1 MSEASPLLYRP
12 ARLNQTNQGD
22 LMKTLS
28 ARSSWMLLLL
38 LAAPPLMAQSVKVS
52 PIYPPLPVEV
62 IRQEDP
68 SAPSGILPAQF
79 KAAYGFNRIPNQGQG
94 MTIALIG
101 GADDPNIESD
111 LAFYATY
118 FRLAP
123 CNFQKV
129 KIGNPQEGGGWDIE
143 ESLDVEQACALAP
156 QANIILVEID
166 AVVFGDLFNAIAV
179 ATSSPYNATTVAL
192 TFVTAEFA
200 GEQQYDSY
208 LCNIVNGNGQPVTI
222 VAASGDGYH
231 NQAVYPSTSPCVVS
245 AGGTNLN
252 LGTALAPPSPL
263 QLNYGSETAWFGST
277 GGVSTI
283 EPQPSW
289 QNPACA
295 TWSTTNRCTPDIASE
310 AGSPPSVPVY
320 DTYSAGGWI
329 REGGT
334 SVAAPDWAAFFTLVN
349 SARVAAG
356 KSTLSQAAADLY
368 SIYYSGNY
376 ASDFHDITSG
386 NNGACGSECNAGP
399 GYDLV
404 TGMGTYQANSLYAP
418 LVAAPN

>member
-1 MSEASPLLYRP
+1 
-12 ARLNQTNQGD
+12 
-22 LMKTLS
+22 MKTLS
-28 ARSSWMLLLL
+28 ARSSWMMVLL
-38 LAAPPLMAQSVKVS
+38 LAALPLVAQSSGVS
-52 PIYPPLPVEV
+52 LPYAHLPIEV
-62 IRQEDP
+62 IRQQDSSSP
-68 SAPSGILPAQF
+68 AGILPAQL

-111 LAFYATY
+111 LAYYANY
-118 FRLAP
+118 FHLAP

-129 KIGNPQEGGGWDIE
+129 KVGNPVEGGGWDVE

-166 AVVFGDLFNAIAV
+166 AVVFADLFNAITV

-192 TFVTAEFA
+192 TFDDAEFA
-200 GEQQYDSY
+200 GEQQLDSY

-245 AGGTNLN
+245 AGGTVLN
-252 LGTALAPPSPL
+252 LATALAPPSPL

-295 TWSTTNRCTPDIASE
+295 AWSTTNRCTPDIASE
-310 AGSPPSVPVY
+310 AATPPSVPVY
-320 DTYSAGGWI
+320 DTYSGNGWL
-329 REGGT
+329 RTGGT

-349 SARVAAG
+349 SARLAAG

-368 SIYYSGNY
+368 SIYYSSNY
-376 ASDFHDITSG
+376 TLDFHDITSG
-386 NNGACGSECNAGP
+386 NNGGCGSECNAGP

-404 TGMGTYQANSLYAP
+404 TGIGTYQANILAAA
-418 LVAAPN
+418 LVADPN

>member
-1 MSEASPLLYRP
+1 
-12 ARLNQTNQGD
+12 
-22 LMKTLS
+22 MKILS
-28 ARSSWMLLLL
+28 ARSSWILLLL
-38 LAAPPLMAQSVKVS
+38 LAASPLMAQLLKVS
-52 PIYPPLPVEV
+52 SVYPPLPVEV

-68 SAPSGILPAQF
+68 SSPAGILPAQF

-111 LAFYATY
+111 LAYYANY
-118 FRLAP
+118 FHFTP
-123 CNFQKV
+123 CNFQKI
-129 KIGNPQEGGGWDIE
+129 KIGNPIEGGGWDIE

-179 ATSSPYNATTVAL
+179 ATSSPYNATAVAL

-200 GEQQYDSY
+200 GEQQFDSY

-231 NQAVYPSTSPCVVS
+231 NQPVYPSVSPCVVS
-245 AGGTNLN
+245 AGGTTLN
-252 LGTALAPPSPL
+252 LATALAPPSPL

-277 GGVSTI
+277 GGVSTM

-289 QNPACA
+289 QNQACA
-295 TWSTTNRCTPDIASE
+295 SWSTTNRCTPDVASE
-310 AGSPPSVPVY
+310 AASPPSVPVY
-320 DTYSAGGWI
+320 DTYSAGGWV
-329 REGGT
+329 RTGGT

-356 KSTLSQAAADLY
+356 KNTLSQAAADLY
-368 SIYYSGNY
+368 SIYYSSNY

-386 NNGACGSECNAGP
+386 NNGACGSECNAAL

-404 TGMGTYQANSLYAP
+404 TGIGTYQANNLYAP
-418 LVAAPN
+418 LVAAAN